1 MGKVDDRLR
10 NRIEP
15 FAVLFWAL
23 SIVLANTMQWT
34 CPPAWHHST
43 AVHKACPYMVT
54 VGSILNED
62 ELPPPFLSRY
72 VIYLCSGSTRGGRT
86 CLLRSALLESSPLT
100 ATKKFYNEPLGE
112 QAKILFY
119 LVLTYIS
126 RKESILP
133 KYLYDEVLTLYL
145 MI

>member
-1 MGKVDDRLR
+1 MLTSRQCTSQHLTLPAG
-10 NRIEP
+10 
-15 FAVLFWAL
+15 
-23 SIVLANTMQWT
+23 LASLHRRTQSMSLYG
-34 CPPAWHHST
+34 HSWFNSQRRRV
-43 AVHKACPYMVT
+43 A
-54 VGSILNED
+54 
-62 ELPPPFLSRY
+62 PPPILSRY